1 MEDELGAFCRHA
13 EVSIEG
19 APGGPLAGLRF
30 AAKDIFDV
38 AGHTC
43 CCGNPQWLA
52 SHAPAGATAP
62 VIEALLAAGATLVGK
77 TLTDE
82 LAYSLNGE
90 NAHYGTPLNVAAPG
104 RIPGGSSCGSVAAVA
119 GGLVDFALGSDTG
132 GSVRIPA
139 SYCGLYGLRPS
150 HGRIAIDHTMA
161 LAPSFD
167 TVGWFAR
174 EALLFARVGSVLLG
188 QDPAPPPARL
198 LLAEDAFAGLEPE
211 LRAALEPG
219 LERITRALGEAVA
232 VRVAG
237 DDFAAWETCFRALM
251 APEVWAV
258 HGDSVRRTE
267 PDFGPGVADRFALA
281 RTMAEDEV
289 APHKALRERIA
300 RHMDELLGAAGVLCL
315 PAAPGIAPLKETPQ
329 DQLEGFRSRILQLTS
344 IAGLAGLPQASLPL
358 AEFEGCPIGLSLIA
372 PRGADAALLGAVLA
386 VARAEG

>member
-13 EVSIEG
+13 DAHIEG
-19 APGGPLAGLRF
+19 APEGPLAGLRF
-30 AAKDIFDV
+30 AVKDIYDV
-38 AGHTC
+38 AGQVC

-52 SHAPAGATAP
+52 SHEPAGATAP
-62 VIEALLAAGATLVGK
+62 VIETLLAAGATLVGK

-90 NAHYGTPLNVAAPG
+90 NAHYGTPVNVAAPG
-104 RIPGGSSCGSVAAVA
+104 RIPGGSSCGSAAAVA

-132 GSVRIPA
+132 GSVRVPA

-150 HGRIAIDHTMA
+150 HGRIAIDHTMP

-174 EALLFARVGSVLLG
+174 EAELLARVGEVLLG
-188 QDPAPPPARL
+188 QDRAPPPARL
-198 LLAEDAFAGLEPE
+198 LVAEDAFAGLEPRA
-211 LRAALEPG
+211 RAALEPG
-219 LERITRALGEAVA
+219 LERITRALGEPVA
-232 VRVAG
+232 VTVAG
-237 DDFAAWETCFRALM
+237 DELPQWETCFRALQ
-251 APEVWAV
+251 AREVWAV
-258 HGDSVRRTE
+258 HGDWVRRAE
-267 PDFGPGVADRFALA
+267 PDFGPGVADRFAWA
-281 RTMAEDEV
+281 RTVSEEEV
-289 APHKALRERIA
+289 APHKPMRERIA

-344 IAGLAGLPQASLPL
+344 IAGLARLPQASLPL
-358 AEFEGCPIGLSLIA
+358 AELEGCPIGLSLIA
-372 PRGADAALLGAVLA
+372 PRGADAALLGAVIA